1 MRKIIAMKYIIRD
14 VFREMP
20 LYKALPL
27 IVAFIIMLK
36 VLVIKAIQIF
46 IPFTYIAI

>member
-1 MRKIIAMKYIIRD
+1 MKIIALLHIIND

-20 LYKALPL
+20 WYKALSL
-27 IVAFIIMLK
+27 IL
-36 VLVIKAIQIF
+36 VLLVMILVLAIKAIQIF